1 MPWAM
6 VSATESFVSAPMKFM
21 VADIAM
27 AAAGVRARV
36 YTVVAMAL
44 AVSWKPLI
52 SSKRVAAHRTAMR

>member
-1 MPWAM
+1 
-6 VSATESFVSAPMKFM
+6 MKFI

-27 AAAGVRARV
+27 AADGVSARV